1 MCFLKREEA
10 ILVLKELFE
19 KCPFLDGRY
28 LALMPAEPPTLMSQ
42 KYQILIKTSLDEET
56 RNCMQDILIKYQ
68 LTIKIKEENTFITYR
83 PIQTKE

>member
-1 MCFLKREEA
+1 
-10 ILVLKELFE
+10 
-19 KCPFLDGRY
+19 
-28 LALMPAEPPTLMSQ
+28 MPAEAPTLMSQ